1 MKILLADD
9 EPTIRLSVSDALEEA
24 GHTLRTAKDGAD
36 AWEVLVDEHIDLL
49 LTDIRMPRMDGITL
63 FQRVRGEHPS
73 VDVILM
79 TAYGEIDDAVAAM
92 KDGALDYLT
101 KPFDVEEL
109 LVRIG
114 RLEERRA
121 LESELE
127 AARRELDNRDP
138 SRLIVG
144 DAPAMVRLL
153 SVVETVADSEAP
165 VLIMGESG
173 TGKELVARTVHQL
186 SPRRDGPFVAVNCA
200 AFPETLLE
208 AELFGHERGA
218 FTGAH
223 QAREGRFQAAAGGTL
238 FLDEIAEIPL
248 TAQAKLLRVLQ
259 DGIFEPLGTNR
270 SVQADVRV
278 VSATHRD
285 LKERLADGR
294 FREDLY
300 YRLNVLDLHIPPLRD
315 RRTDLPM
322 LVEHFLHKYTRPG
335 RQPPSVSPRAFAAL
349 TDYPFP
355 GNVRELEHAIHR
367 AVVLSRGE
375 PIEVSHLPEAVSGG
389 QAMTRNGEAS
399 ASVHG
404 HSPVASDDDLT
415 SLQEAVKAFER
426 TYLMRALEVAE
437 GKKSKAAELLG
448 ISRKNLWEKL
458 RSHQVPD
465 E

>member
-9 EPTIRLSVSDALEEA
+9 EPTIRLSVTDALEEA
-24 GHTLRTAKDGAD
+24 GHTVRTAKDGHD
-36 AWEVLVDEHIDLL
+36 AWDVIIDEHIDLV
-49 LTDIRMPRMDGITL
+49 LTDIRMPRMDGLSL
-63 FQRVRGEHPS
+63 FRRIRSEHPQI
-73 VDVILM
+73 DVILM
-79 TAYGEIDDAVAAM
+79 TAYAEIDDAVAAM

-114 RLEERRA
+114 RLQERRG
-121 LESELE
+121 LEAELE
-127 AARRELDNRDP
+127 AARTELDRRDP
-138 SRLIVG
+138 GRMIVG
-144 DAPAMVRLL
+144 DSPSMLRLL

-165 VLIMGESG
+165 VLITGESG

-186 SPRRDGPFVAVNCA
+186 SPRRDGPFIAVNCA

-238 FLDEIAEIPL
+238 FLDEIAEIPS

-259 DGIFEPLGTNR
+259 DGMFEPLGTNR
-270 SVQADVRV
+270 TVQADVRI

-285 LKERLADGR
+285 LRERIQDGR

-300 YRLNVLDLHIPPLRD
+300 YRLNVLDLHIPPLRE

-322 LVEHFLHKYTRPG
+322 LVEHFLQKYVRPG
-335 RQPPSVSPRAFAAL
+335 RRIPSLAPAAFAAL
-349 TDYPFP
+349 TEYPFP

-375 PIEVSHLPEAVSGG
+375 TIEMPHLPEPISGTSDPG
-389 QAMTRNGEAS
+389 EPPPSAEPAGHATNGAH
-399 ASVHG
+399 A
-404 HSPVASDDDLT
+404 D
-415 SLQEAVKAFER
+415 SLVTLQDAAKAFER
-426 TYLMRALEVAE
+426 EYLLRALKAAE
-437 GKKSKAAELLG
+437 GKKSRAAELLG

-458 RSHQVPD
+458 RAHQIQ
-465 E
+465 ES

>member
-1 MKILLADD
+1 
-9 EPTIRLSVSDALEEA
+9 
-24 GHTLRTAKDGAD
+24 
-36 AWEVLVDEHIDLL
+36 
-49 LTDIRMPRMDGITL
+49 MDGLSL
-63 FQRVRGEHPS
+63 FRRIRTEHPN

-79 TAYGEIDDAVAAM
+79 TAYAEIDDAVAAM

-114 RLEERRA
+114 RLQERRG
-121 LESELE
+121 LEAELE
-127 AARRELDNRDP
+127 AARTELERRDP
-138 SRLIVG
+138 SRMIVG
-144 DAPAMVRLL
+144 DSPSMVRLL

-165 VLIMGESG
+165 VLITGESG

-238 FLDEIAEIPL
+238 FLDEIAEIPS

-259 DGIFEPLGTNR
+259 DGMFEPLGTNR
-270 SVQADVRV
+270 TVQADVRI

-285 LKERLADGR
+285 LRERIQDGR

-300 YRLNVLDLHIPPLRD
+300 YRLNVLDLHIPPLRE
-315 RRTDLPM
+315 RRSDLPM
-322 LVEHFLHKYTRPG
+322 LVEHFLQKYVRAG
-335 RQPPSVSPRAFAAL
+335 RRVPSLSPAAFAAL
-349 TDYPFP
+349 TEYPFP

-375 PIEVSHLPEAVSGG
+375 TIEMSHLPEPISGTSDPG
-389 QAMTRNGEAS
+389 EPPPTEPAGHATNG
-399 ASVHG
+399 VHTDG
-404 HSPVASDDDLT
+404 LV
-415 SLQEAVKAFER
+415 SLQDAVKAFER
-426 TYLMRALEVAE
+426 EYLLRALKAAE
-437 GKKSKAAELLG
+437 GKKSRAAELLG

-458 RSHQVPD
+458 RAHQIQ
-465 E
+465 EH